1 MPGPA
6 KGRKS
11 SSAPTK
17 GKGTSK
23 GSGHTHVQAETSPA
37 ESGVLDLQR
46 WAGNRKVA
54 AMLTVSRQPAPPDV
68 KPAGPATDPKFDKT
82 RFQSDNGQ
90 FELDYKPNGPMPVK
104 GDVTVTLRVHIDFKD
119 FTRADMRKEPFRSHK
134 FTRAQRA
141 DFKWTAA
148 EKTKFGAD
156 FQTSVATAW
165 SKKHELMTKDPT
177 FAEHRG
183 VVDVKV
189 ELVDADKAHNTMSA
203 LKVPKGKAGEE
214 APPRFRSFVQ
224 GDTSTLESRDVSETE
239 TSTVRDKPLIE
250 QIGGFANNSSELT
263 PDMVTAIAD
272 VAAIIK
278 RKGFVLGERVGSDGK
293 KHDLQL
299 FSVGRTTS
307 KGSRSHNTKL
317 GKERAQAVLDKLNSE
332 LGWGAQGQALSA
344 GEKHTTDEEKY
355 RRADIQISDL
365 GEGGTRE
372 VTQNTAAHE
381 AGHMFG
387 LDDEY
392 QEEDADEPESKK
404 FRGDKPEHY
413 GDVEAQL
420 GTDAAKELVD
430 QDSGSIMSVGS
441 DVKRGHYVPFLNS
454 IESVTKKDWTVP

>member
-1 MPGPA
+1 MPSPA

-17 GKGTSK
+17 GKGTPK
-23 GSGHTHVQAETSPA
+23 GGHTHVQAETGPA

-203 LKVPKGKAGEE
+203 LKVPKGKAGEK

-293 KHDLQL
+293 KHDLRL
-299 FSVGRTTS
+299 FSVGRTTC
-307 KGSRSHNTKL
+307 
-317 GKERAQAVLDKLNSE
+317 
-332 LGWGAQGQALSA
+332 QGQQDPQHQA
-344 GEKHTTDEEKY
+344 G
-355 RRADIQISDL
+355 Q
-365 GEGGTRE
+365 GTC
-372 VTQNTAAHE
+372 
-381 AGHMFG
+381 AGCAR
-387 LDDEY
+387 
-392 QEEDADEPESKK
+392 Q
-404 FRGDKPEHY
+404 
-413 GDVEAQL
+413 AQL
-420 GTDAAKELVD
+420 GAGLGGA
-430 QDSGSIMSVGS
+430 G
-441 DVKRGHYVPFLNS
+441 RGR
-454 IESVTKKDWTVP
+454 ERG